1 MKCLSCR
8 KTYQSELMFKL
19 QRNGKRNRM
28 CILCGHRK
36 RQNYRQKKETLAQ
49 SSGQSD
55 FMMQFNFNDYN
66 YVGIPIAHGYEEM
79 DERIPAYPYQSDAIA
94 DDTRCCYSE
103 FESLEHFE

>member
-8 KTYQSELMFKL
+8 KTFESNLMFKL

-36 RQNYRQKKETLAQ
+36 RQNYRQKKATLAESADQ
-49 SSGQSD
+49 QEI
-55 FMMQFNFNDYN
+55 MMQFNFNDYN

-79 DERIPAYPYQSDAIA
+79 DAGIPAYPYQSDAIA
-94 DDTRCCYSE
+94 DDPRCGDSE
-103 FESLEHFE
+103 FESLQHFE